1 MLAFNPDTEL
11 DANATE
17 MELALPSVRTGEI
30 CQAVRPVQLGG
41 VSVSEGQII
50 GILEHELVAAG
61 DDPNEVLLSLLRE
74 AEISEGDLV
83 TLYSG
88 EPVTE
93 DDADTAWIQVTVE
106 FPGAEV
112 EVVAGGQPYYHYIVS
127 IE

>member
-1 MLAFNPDTEL
+1 M
-11 DANATE
+11 
-17 MELALPSVRTGEI
+17 
-30 CQAVRPVQLGG
+30 RPVELNG

-61 DDPNEVLLSLLRE
+61 DYPNEVLLSLLRK

-88 EPVTE
+88 EPVTRE
-93 DDADTAWIQVTVE
+93 DADTACNLVMNAFERV
-106 FPGAEV
+106 EV
-112 EVVAGGQPYYHYIVS
+112 EVVAGKQPYYHYIVS